1 MIRPL
6 ESPDIDEV
14 LEIWLKASL
23 GAHSF
28 VAREFWESKL
38 DAMRQIYLPASET
51 YVFTDHEIIQG
62 FLSLQGDML
71 AALFVSPACQGQG
84 IGRELMQ
91 QAKTLRKRLY
101 LTVYR
106 QNHAGIEFY
115 KKCGFTVVGQ
125 QVDAHTGQ
133 DELVMEYNAGR
144 HEQSGLKR
152 APSERNG
159 CGGDTP
165 SVDS

>member
-6 ESPDIDEV
+6 ESSDIDEV
-14 LEIWLKASL
+14 LAIWLEASL
-23 GAHSF
+23 EAHSF

-38 DAMRQIYLPASET
+38 DAMRRVYLPASET

-62 FLSLQGDML
+62 FLSLQGDKL

-91 QAKTLRKRLY
+91 QAKKLRKRLY

-106 QNHAGIEFY
+106 QNRAGIEFY

-125 QVDAHTGQ
+125 QVDVHTGQ
-133 DELVMEYNAGR
+133 DELVMEYNAGKL
-144 HEQSGLKR
+144 EQSGLKR
-152 APSERNG
+152 ASSERNEYS
-159 CGGDTP
+159 GDAP
-165 SVDS
+165 SVDG